1 MILLKFEWSN
11 ILSMG
16 NVLTEVP
23 YWNKAVCNPI
33 FLRPMGYFQT
43 DFLLCSREHL

>member
-33 FLRPMGYFQT
+33 ITEPDGLFPDRLPA
-43 DFLLCSREHL
+43 L